1 MSKLVR
7 STVLSHIGIFNSDS
21 SIFHWEDP
29 HVMHNGKKRDVVIL
43 QVLPH
48 DEERF
53 LVEFIF
59 NEDAEFVF
67 GDDYDIVKIKKF
79 MDERC
84 ENAINN
90 MKKSMEDDTF
100 VGNRYTIQPF
110 EDFKDRILEKTK
122 DKNIE
127 DVKLK
132 ESDSIW
138 DTLDRNTMYPYP
150 EHFTLTD
157 IKKQE
162 CISEDEQYMREAV
175 CDKLSKALNRGDDPG
190 EPGDDGYTYVEEYGE
205 NEQDD

>member
-21 SIFHWEDP
+21 SIFHWEHP
-29 HVMHNGKKRDVVIL
+29 HITHDGRERDVVIL

-59 NEDAEFVF
+59 NEDAKFVF
-67 GDDYDIVKIKKF
+67 EDDYDIVEMKKS

-90 MKKSMEDDTF
+90 MKKSIDGDSIF
-100 VGNRYTIQPF
+100 GKRYVIHPF
-110 EDFKDRILEKTK
+110 EDFEDHILEKFPHEK
-122 DKNIE
+122 MGE
-127 DVKLK
+127 QDVKLK
-132 ESDSIW
+132 GVNIT
-138 DTLDRNTMYPYP
+138 DTDDKSMYPYP
-150 EHFTLTD
+150 EHFMLTD
-157 IKKQE
+157 IKKPE
-162 CISEDEQYMREAV
+162 GLIDPYMREKI
-175 CDKLSKALNRGDDPG
+175 CEELSRALNRRDDPG
-190 EPGDDGYTYVEEYGE
+190 EPGDDGYTYVEGYGE